1 MLVVLRLES
10 LGTFLHATYTF
21 TGCTETVLTL
31 LSFQT
36 KFTQTENTASVKRPL
51 QFGWNSRT
59 ERYGTCD
66 TCYTP
71 ALIDRAIPLP
81 GSKEPSCFL
90 ETNLKE
96 KVISDRNCYLMASFK
111 KVEKRKAAISSII
124 SVFQLSS
131 LQ

>member
-1 MLVVLRLES
+1 M
-10 LGTFLHATYTF
+10 GTFLQAHTPSLGAQQ
-21 TGCTETVLTL
+21 
-31 LSFQT
+31 LSELYCDSKQ
-36 KFTQTENTASVKRPL
+36 NTASVNRRL
-51 QFGWNSRT
+51 QFGWNCFT
-59 ERYGTCD
+59 ETRGTGD

-71 ALIDRAIPLP
+71 ALTDRAVPLP